1 MRTEHLAVLKNPAQ
15 RSTSN
20 VVARLKGG
28 LSNLQDAY
36 CRRYLDLHVTARLD
50 SAQDAQKKRLTSDVH
65 WAQLRALSALE
76 FLQRS
81 ELQKLEDH
89 LGELRSCP
97 SLTINDLHVHTI
109 CPACGYLPRTTEKDG
124 SAFRK
129 LQKVTEDF
137 DSLYR
142 QWVNALL
149 INLKSE
155 S

>member
-1 MRTEHLAVLKNPAQ
+1 
-15 RSTSN
+15 
-20 VVARLKGG
+20 VARLKGG

-97 SLTINDLHVHTI
+97 SLTINDLHVHTSAPPVDI
-109 CPACGYLPRTTEKDG
+109 CHARPRRMALHSG
-124 SAFRK
+124 SSRK
-129 LQKVTEDF
+129 
-137 DSLYR
+137 SLKTLTRYTASGECFAH
-142 QWVNALL
+142 QPQ
-149 INLKSE
+149 E
-155 S
+155 